1 MREKAVSQKYRN
13 SDQLTRS
20 AAVRYIQEISPNPA
34 LTIAMIGIR
43 AEIKQSAEMP
53 RASTHPFEAGRVRP
67 TGWAIDRYSIIPVA
81 ACVYATI
88 VFPLILVSCDPD
100 DAACLFEARPESR
113 IFWPLMATISV
124 ILALRNYSR
133 LKLPPHIVCLFA
145 YLAFAGT
152 SVLWAFKPEISAVR
166 FAQQAMIVVSI
177 VPPALLAAR
186 TTDLM
191 RGLFLCFA
199 VAAILNLGFVFG
211 RPPISI
217 KFATWG
223 YPGYFAG
230 KNYLG
235 EFATVAVLLSL
246 HEMLY
251 PGLRRTSGII
261 VGIISVALLILS
273 NSKTSMGL
281 AVLVPFM
288 AWLTLMARRFT
299 RISLAFLL
307 LSIPVGWGVLSTL
320 SGFSINRLSNILYG
334 DPTFTGRTIIW
345 DFANS
350 EIARYPLLG
359 WGYQSFWLVGPD
371 APSILEAP
379 GWVKTMPNA
388 HNGYLDTKLE
398 MGYAGFALLI
408 AFISATLH
416 AIGRVA
422 DRNPARAWILLS
434 LALHI
439 IITNGLESLWMRGFE
454 MLWVVFLIIA
464 ADIGRYWKPV
474 PPTGAFYARGIARPT
489 GPLRGHRRP
498 PVPRTPVSQH

>member
-1 MREKAVSQKYRN
+1 
-13 SDQLTRS
+13 
-20 AAVRYIQEISPNPA
+20 
-34 LTIAMIGIR
+34 
-43 AEIKQSAEMP
+43 MP
-53 RASTHPFEAGRVRP
+53 RASTHPFVAGRVGP
-67 TGWAIDRYSIIPVA
+67 SGWAIDRYSIIPIL

-88 VFPLILVSCDPD
+88 AFPLILLSCDPND
-100 DAACLFEARPESR
+100 TACLFEARPESR
-113 IFWPLMATISV
+113 IFWPLMATISA

-133 LKLPPHIVCLFA
+133 LKLPPHVICLFA
-145 YLAFAGT
+145 YLAFAGA
-152 SVLWAFKPEISAVR
+152 SVLWAFKPEISAIR
-166 FAQQAMIVVSI
+166 FAQQAMIIISI
-177 VPPALLAAR
+177 MLPALLAPR
-186 TTDLM
+186 TTDLL

-211 RPPISI
+211 RPPIDI

-235 EFATVAVLLSL
+235 EFAAITLLLSL
-246 HEMLY
+246 HETAHRGM
-251 PGLRRTSGII
+251 RRASGIV
-261 VGIISVALLILS
+261 VGVIAVALLILS

-281 AVLVPFM
+281 AVLTPLLAGLALAIRKFSRV
-288 AWLTLMARRFT
+288 
-299 RISLAFLL
+299 SLAILL
-307 LSIPVGWGVLSTL
+307 LSIPVGWGVFSTL
-320 SGFSINRLSNILYG
+320 TGFSINRLSNILYG

-345 DFANS
+345 DFANL
-350 EIARYPLLG
+350 EISRKPLLG

-398 MGYAGFALLI
+398 MGYAGFFLLI
-408 AFISATLH
+408 TFICATLH

-422 DRNPARAWILLS
+422 DRNPLRAWILLS

-454 MLWVVFLIIA
+454 ILWVVFVIVA
-464 ADIGRYWKPV
+464 AEVGRYWKSMPPV
-474 PPTGAFYARGIARPT
+474 GAFYAREMARRT
-489 GPLRGHRRP
+489 GRFHGHRGH
-498 PVPRTPVSQH
+498 PVPRAPISPN

>member
-1 MREKAVSQKYRN
+1 MLQANTACLASLPRFRMPRTTK
-13 SDQLTRS
+13 
-20 AAVRYIQEISPNPA
+20 PNPV
-34 LTIAMIGIR
+34 LTIAVIGIR
-43 AEIKQSAEMP
+43 LEINQSADMP
-53 RASTHPFEAGRVRP
+53 TAFMHSFEAGR
-67 TGWAIDRYSIIPVA
+67 TGPSGGTIDKYSIIPILA
-81 ACVYATI
+81 SVYATI

-100 DAACLFEARPESR
+100 DAACLYEARPESR

-124 ILALRNYSR
+124 VLAFRNHSR
-133 LKLPPHIVCLFA
+133 LKLPPHILCLFA
-145 YLAFAGT
+145 YLAFAGA

-166 FAQQAMIVVSI
+166 FAQQAMIIISI

-199 VAAILNLGFVFG
+199 VAAILNLCFVFG
-211 RPPISI
+211 RPPINI
-217 KFATWG
+217 RYATWG

-235 EFATVAVLLSL
+235 EFAAVTVLLSI

-251 PGLRRTSGII
+251 PGLRRASGI
-261 VGIISVALLILS
+261 VAAIIALTLLVLS

-281 AVLVPFM
+281 AILTPLL
-288 AWLTLMARRFT
+288 AGLTLTVRRHT
-299 RISLAFLL
+299 RISVAILL
-307 LSIPVGWGVLSTL
+307 LSIPVCWGLLSTL

-350 EIARYPLLG
+350 EIARKPLFG

-398 MGYAGFALLI
+398 MGYTGFFLLI
-408 AFISATLH
+408 IFICATLH
-416 AIGRVA
+416 AVGRVA

-434 LALHI
+434 LGLQI

-454 MLWVVFLIIA
+454 FMWVVFVIIVA
-464 ADIGRYWKPV
+464 EIGRYWKPV
-474 PPTGAFYARGIARPT
+474 LPIRAAYAPEIPRPH
-489 GPLRGHRRP
+489 GPSRAPRRP
-498 PVPRTPVSQH
+498 PVPRASVSSH